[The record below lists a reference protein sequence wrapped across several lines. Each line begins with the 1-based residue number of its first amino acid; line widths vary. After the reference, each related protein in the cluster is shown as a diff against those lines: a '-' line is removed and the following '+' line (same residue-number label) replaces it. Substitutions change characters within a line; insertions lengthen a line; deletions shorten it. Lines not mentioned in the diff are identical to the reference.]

1 LTEGRRR
8 VVVGAAIVRDGLLL
22 AQRRAVP
29 ARLAGRWE
37 LPGGRVEPG
46 ESELAALR
54 RECQEELGA
63 RITVLGRVGVD
74 VPLPGSA
81 GGASDGASG
90 SGAGAVLRV
99 YSATMIEGSP
109 EPRALEHAGLRW
121 VSGAELAELDWLDA
135 DRVLLPDLATLLG

>member
-1 LTEGRRR
+1 M
-8 VVVGAAIVRDGLLL
+8 VVGAAIVRDGRLL

-37 LPGGRVEPG
+37 LPGGRVELG
-46 ESELAALR
+46 ESEPAALR

-74 VPLPGSA
+74 VPLPGS
-81 GGASDGASG
+81 
-90 SGAGAVLRV
+90 VLRV
-99 YSATMIEGSP
+99 YSATMTEGSP

-121 VSGAELAELDWLDA
+121 VSGAELTELDWLDA

>member
-1 LTEGRRR
+1 M
-8 VVVGAAIVRDGLLL
+8 VVGAAIVRDGRLL

-37 LPGGRVEPG
+37 LPGGRVELG
-46 ESELAALR
+46 ESEPAALR

-74 VPLPGSA
+74 VPLPGS
-81 GGASDGASG
+81 
-90 SGAGAVLRV
+90 VLRV
-99 YSATMIEGSP
+99 YSATMTEGSP

>member
-1 LTEGRRR
+1 
-8 VVVGAAIVRDGLLL
+8 VRDGRLL

-37 LPGGRVEPG
+37 LPGGRVELG
-46 ESELAALR
+46 ESEPAALR

-63 RITVLGRVGVD
+63 RITVLRRVGVD
-74 VPLPGSA
+74 VPLPGS
-81 GGASDGASG
+81 
-90 SGAGAVLRV
+90 VLRV
-99 YSATMIEGSP
+99 YSATITEGSP

>member
-1 LTEGRRR
+1 LTDGTRP
-8 VVVGAAIVRDGLLL
+8 VVVGAAIVRDGRLL

-37 LPGGRVEPG
+37 LPGGRVELG
-46 ESELAALR
+46 ESEPAALR

-63 RITVLGRVGVD
+63 RITVLRRVGVD
-74 VPLPGSA
+74 VPLPGS
-81 GGASDGASG
+81 
-90 SGAGAVLRV
+90 VLRV
-99 YSATMIEGSP
+99 YSATMTEGSP

>member
-1 LTEGRRR
+1 LTDGTRR
-8 VVVGAAIVRDGLLL
+8 VVVGAAIVRDGRRL

-37 LPGGRVEPG
+37 LPGGRVELG
-46 ESELAALR
+46 ESEPAALR

-74 VPLPGSA
+74 VPLPGS
-81 GGASDGASG
+81 
-90 SGAGAVLRV
+90 VLRV
-99 YSATMIEGSP
+99 YSATMTEGSP

>member
-1 LTEGRRR
+1 LTDGTRR
-8 VVVGAAIVRDGLLL
+8 VVVGAAIVRDGRLL

-37 LPGGRVEPG
+37 LPGGRVELG
-46 ESELAALR
+46 ESEPAALR

-74 VPLPGSA
+74 VPLPGS
-81 GGASDGASG
+81 
-90 SGAGAVLRV
+90 VLRV
-99 YSATMIEGSP
+99 YSATMTEGSP

>member
-1 LTEGRRR
+1 M
-8 VVVGAAIVRDGLLL
+8 VVGAAIVRDGRLL

-37 LPGGRVEPG
+37 LPGGRVELG
-46 ESELAALR
+46 ESEPAALR

-63 RITVLGRVGVD
+63 RITVLRRVGVD
-74 VPLPGSA
+74 VPLPGS
-81 GGASDGASG
+81 
-90 SGAGAVLRV
+90 VLRV
-99 YSATMIEGSP
+99 YSATITEGSP

>member
-1 LTEGRRR
+1 LTEGTRR

-29 ARLAGRWE
+29 VRLAGRWE
-37 LPGGRVEPG
+37 LPGGLVEPG
-46 ESELAALR
+46 ESEPAALR

-63 RITVLGRVGVD
+63 RITVLGRLGQD
-74 VPLPGSA
+74 VPLPGS
-81 GGASDGASG
+81 
-90 SGAGAVLRV
+90 VLRV
-99 YSATMIEGSP
+99 YAAAMTAGSP

-121 VSGAELAELDWLDA
+121 VSGAALAELDWLDA